1 MNDNYE
7 YDIGYDSNNY
17 INFEECILPNNVSSD
32 VLELLRN
39 LQPSYSIRFTNDDY

>member
-7 YDIGYDSNNY
+7 YDIGYEDNY
-17 INFEECILPNNVSSD
+17 YIDFEDCILHNNVSSD

-39 LQPSYSIRFTNDDY
+39 LQPSYSIRFNNDDY

>member
-7 YDIGYDSNNY
+7 YDIGYEDDY
-17 INFEECILPNNVSSD
+17 INFEDCILPNNVSSD

>member
-1 MNDNYE
+1 MNSNYE
-7 YDIGYDSNNY
+7 YDIGYNDEDY

-39 LQPSYSIRFTNDDY
+39 LQPSYSIRFMNDDY

>member
-7 YDIGYDSNNY
+7 YDIGYDMDNY
-17 INFEECILPNNVSSD
+17 IDFESCILPNNVSSD

-39 LQPSYSIRFTNDDY
+39 LQPSYSIRFNNDDY